1 MTQEREFYAT
11 TVDEAVGKAANELG
25 LPSEEISYTVLDEG
39 NSGFLGIGA
48 RDARILVTTTVS
60 APEAAIEDD
69 EPLANEPVADE
80 PVADEP
86 VATVPDDDAGA
97 DSPDEEPPDIGASS
111 ETSPL
116 AEVYGDSSDS
126 EQEEAP
132 QELLD
137 KVRELVSSTLDAM
150 DFDAQV
156 EVYDA
161 GGFIAVDVA
170 SEDTALFI
178 GQKGET
184 IDALQYLVNVAAFKE
199 RDFFKRIVLDAEGY
213 RQRRV
218 EAIQG
223 MAHRTARKAIRE
235 RRTVEMPP
243 MNSSER
249 RVVHLYLSENP
260 NVTTESEGTGDG
272 RRVMVSP
279 S

>member
-1 MTQEREFYAT
+1 MTEEREFYAS
-11 TVDEAVGKAANELG
+11 TVDEAVGKAADELG
-25 LPSEEISYTVLDEG
+25 LPADEISYSVLDEG

-48 RDARILVTTTVS
+48 RDARILVESSVS
-60 APEAAIEDD
+60 APEQAPIEDED
-69 EPLANEPVADE
+69 PLE
-80 PVADEP
+80 
-86 VATVPDDDAGA
+86 TVSEIIPA
-97 DSPDEEPPDIGASS
+97 DSLDDEPPDIGANSDS
-111 ETSPL
+111 SPL

-126 EQEEAP
+126 EQAVVP

-137 KVRELVSSTLDAM
+137 EVRDLVSTILDAM
-150 DFDAQV
+150 RFDASV

-184 IDALQYLVNVAAFKE
+184 IDALQYLVNVSAFKE

-223 MAHRTARKAIRE
+223 MAHRTARKALRE

>member
-1 MTQEREFYAT
+1 MSEEREFYAA
-11 TVDEAVGKAANELG
+11 TVDEAVGRAADELG
-25 LPSEEISYTVLDEG
+25 LPAEEVSYAVLDEG

-60 APEAAIEDD
+60 APETAFE
-69 EPLANEPVADE
+69 ADE
-80 PVADEP
+80 PVA
-86 VATVPDDDAGA
+86 AVPDDASA
-97 DSPDEEPPDIGASS
+97 DSRDEEPPDIGESS
-111 ETSPL
+111 ELSPL
-116 AEVYGDSSDS
+116 AEVYGESSDS
-126 EQEEAP
+126 EQAEAP
-132 QELLD
+132 QELLEE
-137 KVRELVSSTLDAM
+137 VRDVVSSILDAM
-150 DFDAQV
+150 DFGASV

-184 IDALQYLVNVAAFKE
+184 IDALQYLVNVTIFKE

-223 MAHRTARKAIRE
+223 MAHRTARKALRE